1 MTDSSSNGILTV
13 EDGALIVT
21 SVVAAAGAAGIEKTE
36 LLRRADLIADHIA
49 GWKNGADLY
58 ELFRRGE
65 IRVFL
70 NDDETDILIVQ
81 SGPDYPPRVAR

>member
-1 MTDSSSNGILTV
+1 MTDNSDGILTV

-21 SVVAAAGAAGIEKTE
+21 SVVAEAGPGGIEKTE

-49 GWKNGADLY
+49 GWKTGADIY

-70 NDDETDILIVQ
+70 NDDETDVLIVQ
-81 SGPDYPPRVAR
+81 SEPGYPPRRAS

>member
-1 MTDSSSNGILTV
+1 MTDSTEGILTV

-21 SVVAAAGAAGIEKTE
+21 SVVAEAGPGGIEKTE

-49 GWKNGADLY
+49 GWKTGADLY

-70 NDDETDILIVQ
+70 NDDETDVLVVQ
-81 SGPDYPPRVAR
+81 SERDYPPRGTS

>member
-1 MTDSSSNGILTV
+1 MTDTEGILTI
-13 EDGALIVT
+13 EDGTLIVT
-21 SVVAAAGAAGIEKTE
+21 SVVAAAGSDGIEKNE

-49 GWKNGADLY
+49 GWKTGADLY

-70 NDDETDILIVQ
+70 NDDETDVLIVQ
-81 SGPDYPPRVAR
+81 SEPGYPPRRSS